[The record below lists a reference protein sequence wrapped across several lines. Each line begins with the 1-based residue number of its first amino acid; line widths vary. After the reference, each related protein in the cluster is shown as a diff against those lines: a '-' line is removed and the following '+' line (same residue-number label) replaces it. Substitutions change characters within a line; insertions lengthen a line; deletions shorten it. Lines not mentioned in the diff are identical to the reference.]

1 MILRKCSNCQCKYVS
16 KSWDDVKCPYCSA
29 YTVYK
34 KGVEGM
40 TEEQF
45 ICELQKRGI
54 SGDIIMNIE
63 YWYTR
68 DTYHYKS
75 MEVATFD
82 GQQLIYF
89 NDWDEGQQNVVIH
102 GYILIDDLHITENI
116 KYVSFDS
123 SDTDPDW
130 VL

>member
-1 MILRKCSNCQCKYVS
+1 MTEKQFIEELRKK
-16 KSWDDVKCPYCSA
+16 
-29 YTVYK
+29 
-34 KGVEGM
+34 
-40 TEEQF
+40 
-45 ICELQKRGI
+45 GI
-54 SGDIIMNIE
+54 SGEMIINIE

-75 MEVATFD
+75 MEVADFD
-82 GQQLIYF
+82 GYNITYF
-89 NDWDEGQQNVVIH
+89 NDWDEGQQNVIIH